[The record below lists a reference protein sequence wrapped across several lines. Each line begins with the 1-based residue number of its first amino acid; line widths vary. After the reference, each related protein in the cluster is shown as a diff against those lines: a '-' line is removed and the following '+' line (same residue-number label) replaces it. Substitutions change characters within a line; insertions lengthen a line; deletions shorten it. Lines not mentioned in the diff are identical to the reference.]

1 MRIDT
6 EQLKD
11 VIIDVAKERFGTSEF
26 MRRELMDAVEIH
38 LRDTK
43 HWTPEDDDP
52 SGSRGLKSRGLAQID
67 WRITDLKREGR
78 LVNTSRD
85 RWRLP

>member
-43 HWTPEDDDP
+43 H
-52 SGSRGLKSRGLAQID
+52 
-67 WRITDLKREGR
+67 
-78 LVNTSRD
+78 
-85 RWRLP
+85 